1 MFKTSLEEVLY
12 KLDKLGYCVDKSAPY
27 ELHGRFRQ
35 TGSLDEFKFVN
46 QKHYDAFACLLM
58 EYIQEQMQQPE
69 YGSLQKVMIPE
80 NSDGPKC
87 DIYMSE
93 SLRREFSG

>member
-1 MFKTSLEEVLY
+1 VFKTSLEEILY
-12 KLDKLGYCVDKSAPY
+12 RLGQLGYCVDKSTPY

-46 QKHYDAFACLLM
+46 QKHYDAFAGVLM
-58 EYIQEQMQQPE
+58 EYIQEQMQLPE

-80 NSDGPKC
+80 DSAGPKC
-87 DIYMSE
+87 DIYMSD
-93 SLRREFSG
+93 SFRRGF